1 MRRRVAIVMCWLLWV
16 MAVCDCN
23 YGGEVAQIEGCGS
36 GYASRFV
43 IFLLIPPIFSFGY
56 SSRLNAKLASGIYI
70 LSNHSPPISLPF

>member
-36 GYASRFV
+36 GYASRFA
-43 IFLLIPPIFSFGY
+43 IFKYLY
-56 SSRLNAKLASGIYI
+56 C
-70 LSNHSPPISLPF
+70 SP